1 MTMKKVEHVH
11 ATYDTPHLN
20 AAVGVFALLA
30 NPVSV
35 KMILAIRD
43 IEVSANH
50 LADIVD
56 LPVDQTSHE
65 LHRLESAGIVSRQRR
80 ESGDFYLL
88 NGVPAGALAEAT
100 SSMPNISSRNALVRV
115 LPPRTRDR
123 TDRGGIMPRFSRLT
137 PETAVGASRDL
148 LGDLVE
154 RHGQVGDMVSTM
166 AHSPAVLGGYL
177 QLSKAMRRAKLDRKV
192 SELVSIAVQSKQGC
206 GMCLASHISAAR
218 SLGVSDDEIALAQQG
233 TAMTGPVAAMIALGL
248 QVYRDP
254 TSITDEQIDELRG
267 YGYSDRE
274 ISDVVG
280 VVSLNILTGAF
291 NLVAGLTPGD

>member
-1 MTMKKVEHVH
+1 
-11 ATYDTPHLN
+11 
-20 AAVGVFALLA
+20 
-30 NPVSV
+30 
-35 KMILAIRD
+35 
-43 IEVSANH
+43 
-50 LADIVD
+50 
-56 LPVDQTSHE
+56 
-65 LHRLESAGIVSRQRR
+65 
-80 ESGDFYLL
+80 
-88 NGVPAGALAEAT
+88 
-100 SSMPNISSRNALVRV
+100 
-115 LPPRTRDR
+115 
-123 TDRGGIMPRFSRLT
+123 MPRFSRLT

-248 QVYRDP
+248 QVYREP
-254 TSITDEQIDELRG
+254 ASITDEQIDELRG